1 MIIDTNQDL
10 KTIQGEVY
18 TDKADKTLKFR
29 DVLIAC
35 CEMYRPE
42 PGVVGKIIK
51 VYALGTKTFQGKG
64 KVEYT
69 DEEVE
74 LIKEVCEAN
83 PMYVTGV
90 LGAMLT
96 IITK

>member
-1 MIIDTNQDL
+1 MTIDINQEL
-10 KTIQGEVY
+10 KTISGEVY
-18 TDKADKTLKFR
+18 TDKENKSLTFKS
-29 DVLIAC
+29 VLINC

-51 VYALGTKTFQGKG
+51 VYALGTKAFQSKG
-64 KVEYT
+64 KVDFT

-74 LIKEVCEAN
+74 LIKEFCEAN

-90 LGAMLT
+90 LGSMLS
-96 IITK
+96 IVTK

>member
-1 MIIDTNQDL
+1 MIINIKEEL
-10 KTIQGEVY
+10 KTISGEVY
-18 TDKADKTLKFR
+18 SDKGNKSLTFK
-29 DVLIAC
+29 DVLINC

-42 PGVVGKIIK
+42 PGVTGMIIK
-51 VYALGTKTFQGKG
+51 VYALGTKTFQGKD

-74 LIKEVCEAN
+74 LIKKVCEAN

-90 LGAMLT
+90 LGAM
-96 IITK
+96 INIASR